1 MKTGTRSCFI
11 PVIGAFAVLFCLAI
25 ARDTRADAIL
35 PGHDLLETDTGT
47 TLDDLMLPAGFF
59 GPGSDPFV
67 GRVFLK
73 GMPFDC
79 FDPDGPGPAPS
90 FCGLVPTDTVIRR
103 MAGAGPTFPATIPI
117 EIVALSLRSASPLTV
132 TFGGGASSTLWNLD
146 VQVQV
151 NPLTGAVD
159 PPQALGSMTI
169 RHDAAAAGGT
179 FDSLLPVTPLLTFT
193 EVGGPGTVGPMIS
206 PTALTLRV
214 AGESWSHSA
223 NPLLFPGDGQVALEV
238 AGLTANFFPGCV
250 CATCAPP
257 REPPVCYSVD
267 GGAFNPARN
276 GAPLTPLPNPA
287 EGLIVPDP
295 RHVPPNDV
303 YALGTSPGA
312 PPGAPPGGHGYA
324 TEGEIFQSA
333 GDPLGAP
340 PNGSNVDRM
349 SAALGVGPAPAGPP
363 FLGPFTPNPG
373 GATPAPPPPGVPGPP
388 GSFGP
393 PPGNTVGT
401 FGLVPNDNVDA
412 LSFGRDSGN
421 VLFFSVDPATMGV
434 PGTAVGVHAV
444 TSPFTFP
451 AAPPLPTNPGG
462 GDPGDEAA
470 GDVFKSLPFAPFGSY
485 IPLHFATGRFV
496 APAMAAANDLATDE
510 FLLGLQAPAMNGS
523 AIAPPEDDLD
533 GLELSDAA
541 DLVFGVDLIDNAT
554 GIGPPDG
561 IPDRH
566 VFFSIDTASP
576 SSALVLPPPVDPDD
590 ILVTPPGG
598 FAFGVFADGTVD
610 IGLLPGDDID
620 ALALSDVATLGSL
633 DPGLDEALFSLHP
646 GSPSVLVGPDGMPGS
661 GDEVSAADVFYTS
674 FTGVFALYASAG
686 ALGLLFG
693 DNLNALDILPMDFSP
708 PGGGGGSKKK
718 LSKEEARLAKHG
730 IRVSQK
736 RRCHH
741 ATRGSTYTVTIF
753 GLGQFQAT
761 LDGLYDGTRTST
773 AFDPARAQTTIP
785 TEIVSMSLTGA
796 SPIGPVFVA
805 AGRELGLPPSL
816 GEIAPVSPRRDVPGR
831 SVFDMFFRIEVGGM
845 QLHNEQPFRV
855 ESFINEFPP
864 YGHTYQG
871 FEPVLLVDERGQPM
885 GTFDAALQNSLC
897 PSDADCDDHNP
908 CTTDTCDNRGACSH
922 AALPDQDGDGVCDA
936 VDCAPLDPSVAGP
949 PGPVGNTVQATH
961 DRVTGVTTLNWAA
974 IPHAQIYNLYRG
986 TIPNRLMGSRGLG
999 PSAYDHA
1006 CFAAGIL
1013 STQINDGETPAR
1025 GTAFYYLP
1033 NGENRCEGSLGNASS
1048 GGARPNN
1055 AQCL

>member
-1 MKTGTRSCFI
+1 
-11 PVIGAFAVLFCLAI
+11 
-25 ARDTRADAIL
+25 
-35 PGHDLLETDTGT
+35 
-47 TLDDLMLPAGFF
+47 
-59 GPGSDPFV
+59 
-67 GRVFLK
+67 
-73 GMPFDC
+73 
-79 FDPDGPGPAPS
+79 
-90 FCGLVPTDTVIRR
+90 
-103 MAGAGPTFPATIPI
+103 
-117 EIVALSLRSASPLTV
+117 
-132 TFGGGASSTLWNLD
+132 
-146 VQVQV
+146 
-151 NPLTGAVD
+151 
-159 PPQALGSMTI
+159 
-169 RHDAAAAGGT
+169 
-179 FDSLLPVTPLLTFT
+179 
-193 EVGGPGTVGPMIS
+193 
-206 PTALTLRV
+206 
-214 AGESWSHSA
+214 
-223 NPLLFPGDGQVALEV
+223 
-238 AGLTANFFPGCV
+238 
-250 CATCAPP
+250 
-257 REPPVCYSVD
+257 VD
-267 GGAFNPARN
+267 GGAFNPARA

-393 PPGNTVGT
+393 PPGNKVGT

-485 IPLHFATGRFV
+485 IPLHFATGRFATPATA
-496 APAMAAANDLATDE
+496 APNDLATDE

-561 IPDRH
+561 IPDRY

-598 FAFGVFADGTVD
+598 FSFGVFADGTVD

-620 ALALSDVATLGSL
+620 ALALSDVAILGSL

-646 GSPSVLVGPDGMPGS
+646 GSPSVLVGPDGIAAS

-674 FTGVFALYASAG
+674 FTGVFTLYASAG

-693 DNLNALDILPMDFSP
+693 DNVDALDILPMDFSR
-708 PGGGGGSKKK
+708 PGDGGGSKKK

-736 RRCHH
+736 RRCNHN
-741 ATRGSTYTVTIF
+741 TRGIYTVTIM
-753 GLGQFQAT
+753 GNTFQT
-761 LDGLYDGTRTST
+761 ELVGPSSGTRTST
-773 AFDPARAQTTIP
+773 AFDPDRAQTTIP
-785 TEIVSMSLTGA
+785 TEIVAMSLTGA
-796 SPIGPVFVA
+796 SPIGPIFA
-805 AGRELGLPPSL
+805 TAGRELGLPPSL
-816 GEIAPVSPRRDVPGR
+816 GEIRPVSPRQDVPGT
-831 SVFDMFFRIEVGGM
+831 SFFDVFFRIEVGGM

-855 ESFINEFPP
+855 ETFINEFPP

-871 FEPVLLVDERGQPM
+871 FEPVLLVDNSGQPM
-885 GTFDAALQNSLC
+885 GTLDAAFHNSLC
-897 PSDADCDDHNP
+897 PSDADCDDLNP
-908 CTTDTCDNRGACSH
+908 CTTDTCEGTGACSH
-922 AALPDQDGDGVCDA
+922 APMPDQDGDRVCDA
-936 VDCAPLDPSVAGP
+936 VDCAPFDPAMAGP

-961 DRVTGVTTLNWAA
+961 DRTTGVTTLSWAT

-986 TIPNRLMGSRGLG
+986 TIPDRLMGSRGLG
-999 PSAYDHA
+999 PSAYDHV
-1006 CFAAGIL
+1006 CHTPGIPSPDRPSTIIVSDSATPVL
-1013 STQINDGETPAR
+1013 S
-1025 GTAFYYLP
+1025 TAFYYAP

-1048 GGARPNN
+1048 GGERPNDR
-1055 AQCL
+1055 QCQ